1 MLSKLLRGVWDNIK
15 TELGTFFSSLI
26 SLVLIFTLINM
37 FLFGAIN
44 LNIYRIKAE
53 NSNQAIIYVENLD
66 ADKRAEFENKVKNIE
81 GISSIEYVSKQ
92 TALDNI
98 AKELNVELNGE
109 DNPLEDSYFVFIKK
123 GADVNNLRV
132 DLESLSEITSMDLR
146 EDVITKTF
154 NFSNGLDS
162 FIKYASISLAVFA
175 FIMIY
180 TISISNVKTR
190 KTEIYS
196 NLIKGHSKL
205 FIRTTFFIESVIN
218 ILISGGISYLA
229 YTYIRKNAIGLVQT
243 AFGEDVQ
250 IAPMNQEIQ
259 VLLVVILLTVLLS
272 LIINYIL
279 LGKYF
284 RISYYEKL
292 YKLEAEELEEA
303 FEQVEEVESEVE
315 VESEERFEIEE
326 EVKEP
331 KKLTEIEKLKNMI
344 HSNKDMSEF
353 EETGKED

>member
-1 MLSKLLRGVWDNIK
+1 M
-15 TELGTFFSSLI
+15 
-26 SLVLIFTLINM
+26 
-37 FLFGAIN
+37 
-44 LNIYRIKAE
+44 
-53 NSNQAIIYVENLD
+53 
-66 ADKRAEFENKVKNIE
+66 
-81 GISSIEYVSKQ
+81 
-92 TALDNI
+92 
-98 AKELNVELNGE
+98 KE
-109 DNPLEDSYFVFIKK
+109 
-123 GADVNNLRV
+123 
-132 DLESLSEITSMDLR
+132 DL
-146 EDVITKTF
+146 
-154 NFSNGLDS
+154 
-162 FIKYASISLAVFA
+162 
-175 FIMIY
+175 
-180 TISISNVKTR
+180 TR

-196 NLIKGHSKL
+196 NLIKGQSKL

-218 ILISGGISYLA
+218 ILISGGLSYLA

-259 VLLVVILLTVLLS
+259 VLLVVILLTIFLS

-292 YKLEAEELEEA
+292 YKLEAEEIEEA

>member
-1 MLSKLLRGVWDNIK
+1 MLKKILIGVWDNIK
-15 TELGTFFSSLI
+15 TELGTFFASLI

-66 ADKRAEFENKVKNIE
+66 DDKRAEFENKVKNIE
-81 GISSIEYVSKQ
+81 GISEIQYVSKQ

-98 AKELNVELNGE
+98 SKELNVDLNGD

-123 GADVNNLRV
+123 GANVDNLRV

-162 FIKYASISLAVFA
+162 FIKYASVSLAIFA

-196 NLIKGHSKL
+196 NLIKGNSKL

-218 ILISGGISYLA
+218 ILISGGLSYLA
-229 YTYIRKNAIGLVQT
+229 YTYIRTNAIGLVQT
-243 AFGEDVQ
+243 
-250 IAPMNQEIQ
+250 
-259 VLLVVILLTVLLS
+259 VLLVVILLTIFLS

-292 YKLEAEELEEA
+292 YKLEAKELEEA
-303 FEQVEEVESEVE
+303 FEQVEEIESKEENEIKEEVE
-315 VESEERFEIEE
+315 ESN
-326 EVKEP
+326 
-331 KKLTEIEKLKNMI
+331 KLTEIEKLKNMI
-344 HSNKDMSEF
+344 HSNNDMSEF